1 VRRNAEVD
9 YSSFVI
15 MLARQRSG
23 TNPLRDV
30 LATHSQIFCSPEV
43 FHELPSP
50 DAELEVETNFF
61 NFLEQHP
68 RGHEKRPLSFEGQEE
83 IFLDFLSYLRCF
95 SDKPFVFVDV
105 KYNSTHHLDEPWR
118 EITSQPTMFRFI
130 KRHELRV
137 LNLTRRN
144 YLRSYLSLLKANM
157 TGRWTEANNRRPGE
171 QDPRVTVDVDDLLF
185 MLEIWRSEN
194 DRIAQ
199 SFDDFGPLYF
209 TLDYEDIVTEIGAP
223 ISSDVLGRIVAW
235 LGIPDEFRQTISQYR
250 KQSALPLR
258 QSIENYAAVQRALKG
273 TEFEYCLE
281 DEAMY
286 RRPAARAS
294 RASLAAR

>member
-1 VRRNAEVD
+1 VD

-15 MLARQRSG
+15 LLARQRSG

-30 LATHSQIFCSPEV
+30 LATHPQIFCTPEV

-50 DAELEVETNFF
+50 EAELEVETNFF

-68 RGHEKRPLSFEGQEE
+68 RGHEKRPLSFEAQEE

-95 SDKPFVFVDV
+95 SDKSFVFVDV

-118 EITSQPTMFRFI
+118 EITAQPTMFRFI

-144 YLRSYLSLLKANM
+144 YLRYYLSLAKANL
-157 TGRWTEANNRRPGE
+157 TGRWTEVNDRPTAE
-171 QDPRVTVDVDDLLF
+171 PEPSVTVDIADLLII
-185 MLEIWRSEN
+185 LDLCRSEN

-199 SFDDFGPLYF
+199 SFDEFGPLYLTF
-209 TLDYEDIVTEIGAP
+209 DYQELVTASGAP
-223 ISSDVLGRIVAW
+223 ISPEILDMIAAW
-235 LGIPDEFRQTISQYR
+235 LGIPNDFSQTASRYR

-258 QSIENYAAVQRALKG
+258 ETIQNYAAVERALRG
-273 TEFEYCLE
+273 TGFEYCLE
-281 DEAMY
+281 DEPMY
-286 RRPAARAS
+286 RRRTARSSKAAPT
-294 RASLAAR
+294 AR

>member
-1 VRRNAEVD
+1 VD

-30 LATHSQIFCSPEV
+30 LASHPQIFCTPEV

-61 NFLEQHP
+61 NFLEEHP
-68 RGHEKRPLSFEGQEE
+68 RGRDKRPLSFEAQEE

-95 SDKPFVFVDV
+95 SDRDYIFVDV

-118 EITSQPTMFRFI
+118 EITAQPTLFRFI
-130 KRHELRV
+130 KKHELRV
-137 LNLTRRN
+137 LNLTRQN
-144 YLRSYLSLLKANM
+144 YLRFYLSLAKANA
-157 TGRWTEANNRRPGE
+157 TGQWTQAGDRKAGDREPKLTLDIA
-171 QDPRVTVDVDDLLF
+171 DLLF
-185 MLEIWRSEN
+185 SLALCKSEN

-199 SFDDFGPLYF
+199 SFEDFAPLYLTF
-209 TLDYEDIVTEIGAP
+209 DYVDLAPEIGAP
-223 ISSDVLGRIVAW
+223 LSSDVLGMIEKW
-235 LGIPDEFRQTISQYR
+235 LGVSNDFTQTASHYR
-250 KQSALPLR
+250 KQSVLPLR
-258 QSIENYAAVQRALKG
+258 DAIQNYGAVERALRG

-281 DEAMY
+281 DEPMY
-286 RRPAARAS
+286 RKPESKRPKARSAAR
-294 RASLAAR
+294 